1 MAVRIK
7 EATREYLCSVPLPVF
22 EDSYTVI
29 SHESVMDFTLAQ
41 LTQFGFNV
49 TSESFR
55 CTADGNIAQGT
66 YYLNYEGDEEIGMM
80 FAWSNSY
87 NKQMRF
93 KCAIGG
99 YVFVCLNGMICGDM
113 GSWSRKHT
121 GIADVETQ
129 KTIANQISNAQVYYD
144 KLVTDKN
151 IMKEI
156 VIDSKRQAELLGVL
170 FAEYEILTTEQMSL
184 VKQQMDKPSF
194 FYNGDVNSLWS
205 FYNHVTLSLKKSHPR
220 NWMEDQRKL
229 HWFLNMEFDL
239 ENFQTIEDTEEEVI
253 DQLLLNYGQPENQ
266 TNLLHQLMELDD
278 VVVAKIE
285 EESEELT
292 AELHLAETTFMNAR
306 ELELKN
312 ELEADT
318 FAMAQFTWKAPDVAG
333 KFTLKQ
339 EETIQYTDSI
349 GNTFEA
355 PIVQVTLEPTSEE
368 YLLIEA
374 EVAQEIIEEEALF
387 DISKMEVAAVKGF
400 DWDLSLENEDEEE
413 KENTGD
419 YFL

>member
-66 YYLNYEGDEEIGMM
+66 YYLNYDGDEEIGMM

-129 KTIANQISNAQVYYD
+129 KTIADQISNAQVYYD

-151 IMKEI
+151 MMKEI

-184 VKQQMDKPSF
+184 VKQQMEKPSY

-239 ENFQTIEDTEEEVI
+239 ENFQTVEDTEEEVI

-278 VVVAKIE
+278 VVVAEIE
-285 EESEELT
+285 EESEEL
-292 AELHLAETTFMNAR
+292 AVELHLAETTFMNAR
-306 ELELKN
+306 ALELKL

-333 KFTLKQ
+333 EFTLKQ
-339 EETIQYTDSI
+339 EETIQYTDSV

-355 PIVQVTLEPTSEE
+355 PIVQVTLEPTPEE
-368 YLLIEA
+368 YLLMEV

-387 DISKMEVAAVKGF
+387 DISKMEVAANKGF
-400 DWDLSLENEDEEE
+400 DWDLSLDTEDEEE
-413 KENTGD
+413 KSSGD

>member
-66 YYLNYEGDEEIGMM
+66 YYLNYDGDEEIGMM

-129 KTIANQISNAQVYYD
+129 KTIADQISNAQVYYD
-144 KLVTDKN
+144 RLVTDKN

-170 FAEYEILTTEQMSL
+170 FAEYEILTTEQMTL
-184 VKQQMDKPSF
+184 VKQQMDKPSY
-194 FYNGDVNSLWS
+194 FYNGNVNSLWS
-205 FYNHVTLSLKKSHPR
+205 FYNHITFALKKSHPR

-239 ENFQTIEDTEEEVI
+239 MNFQTVEDEVVE
-253 DQLLLNYGQPENQ
+253 DQLALNYGQPDNQ
-266 TNLLHQLMELDD
+266 TNLLHQLADLEAAED
-278 VVVAKIE
+278 IE
-285 EESEELT
+285 IHIESDQEYFQRV
-292 AELHLAETTFMNAR
+292 AELEGEAEI
-306 ELELKN
+306 
-312 ELEADT
+312 
-318 FAMAQFTWKAPDVAG
+318 V
-333 KFTLKQ
+333 
-339 EETIQYTDSI
+339 QYVDPA

-355 PIVQVTLEPTSEE
+355 PIVKVNTLEPTPEE
-368 YLLIEA
+368 HILFEQELLE
-374 EVAQEIIEEEALF
+374 EIIEEEALF
-387 DISKMEVAAVKGF
+387 DIAKIETVASSDD
-400 DWDLSLENEDEEE
+400 DWDLSLDTEDEV
-413 KENTGD
+413 KDSGN